1 MTTGNHTFLRRA
13 ARHVFVLL
21 ATIGF
26 AAEGRVSQWNDKSG
40 HGLHLTASGDAR
52 PTTASE
58 TINGHNVVV
67 FDGVRI
73 YTPQPVFPGG
83 KILLAGL
90 YDSVDDRVHQIWS
103 GGTMVAGI
111 YYGNTVPTV
120 GNVSLGA
127 TSVPDHFDTCGIG
140 EFIAVQC
147 TVSEVVLLVEIA
159 GNDVGRM
166 HAATESLVSAGP
178 AVVPTLADAL
188 AQTDDP
194 FVRLKIVK
202 ISALLRGDGSK
213 IEGRSAASGCQTHE
227 IASVRILGEAL
238 FLYTASDGR
247 VPGLALGASEAGVN
261 GTAQEL
267 AATDFAFEL
276 NGDRM
281 EMTAG
286 VRVPTGFEWQETPE
300 GITLKYGKTQ

>member
-103 GGTMVAGI
+103 GGAMVAGI

-159 GNDVGRM
+159 GNDVGR
-166 HAATESLVSAGP
+166 
-178 AVVPTLADAL
+178 
-188 AQTDDP
+188 
-194 FVRLKIVK
+194 
-202 ISALLRGDGSK
+202 
-213 IEGRSAASGCQTHE
+213 
-227 IASVRILGEAL
+227 
-238 FLYTASDGR
+238 
-247 VPGLALGASEAGVN
+247 VPGLALGAGETGVN

-267 AATDFAFEL
+267 AATEFAFEL

-286 VRVPTGFEWQETPE
+286 VHVPTGFEWQETPE
-300 GITLKYGKTQ
+300 GITLKYGKTK